1 MTPDDSDDEPDESDD
16 LDAPVRRI
24 ECNTCGR
31 VLVGERTAAGVW
43 ELVWPRA
50 FPRETRERFA
60 GLSDASPAVEAFE
73 AWAVANPAPGWKPK
87 RRKAG

>member
-1 MTPDDSDDEPDESDD
+1 MTTDDDLDD

-24 ECNTCGR
+24 ECDTCGR
-31 VLVGERTAAGVW
+31 VLVGEMNAAGVW

-73 AWAVANPAPGWKPK
+73 AWAVANPAPGWKAK
-87 RRKAG
+87 RKRGAA

>member
-1 MTPDDSDDEPDESDD
+1 MTTDDEPDESDD

-31 VLVGERTAAGVW
+31 VLVGEMNAAGVW

-73 AWAVANPAPGWKPK
+73 AWAVANPAPGWKAK
-87 RRKAG
+87 RRRAG